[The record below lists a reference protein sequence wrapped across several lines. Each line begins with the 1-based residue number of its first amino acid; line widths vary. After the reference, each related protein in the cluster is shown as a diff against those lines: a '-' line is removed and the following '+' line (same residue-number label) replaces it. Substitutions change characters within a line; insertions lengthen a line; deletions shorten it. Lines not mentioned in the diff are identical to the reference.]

1 MRTKNILIAASIAA
15 SIALIATGCAG
26 STPAAT
32 DDSTGAAGAPGT
44 ITTVK
49 VGATAPADEI
59 LQYAQDSGQAEKAG
73 IKIEVTP
80 FTDYTTPNT
89 SLADGS
95 TDANLYQHLPFLTKF
110 NSENGTDIVPVGKV
124 YFPALALYSTKIDS
138 IDDLKDGD
146 TISVPSDP
154 TNELRSFKLLEAA
167 GLITVKEG
175 ATEGVLSDIAENPR
189 NFVFQ
194 ELDAATLPRA
204 LDDNPAGIV
213 NLTFAL
219 PAGLT
224 ADEQLFQEDVDGTPY
239 TNLLATNAGHE
250 NDPGIKALY
259 SVLTSTETQDWIT
272 EYFKGLVTPASG
284 PAE

>member
-1 MRTKNILIAASIAA
+1 LRKHRILIAAAITAA
-15 SIALIATGCAG
+15 VTLVGAGCASTSTDSG
-26 STPAAT
+26 S
-32 DDSTGAAGAPGT
+32 DSSAAGE
-44 ITTVK
+44 IITVK

-59 LQYAQDSGQAEKAG
+59 LQYAQDSGQAEAAG

-110 NSENGTDIVPVGKV
+110 NEENGTDLVAVGKV
-124 YFPALALYSTKIDS
+124 YFPALALYSTKIGGVDE
-138 IDDLKDGD
+138 IKEGD
-146 TISVPSDP
+146 TISVPNDP
-154 TNELRSFKLLEAA
+154 TNELRSFNLLEAA

-175 ATEGVLSDIAENPR
+175 ATEGVLSDIAENPL
-189 NFVFQ
+189 NLKFQ

-204 LDDNPAGIV
+204 LDDNVAGIV

-224 ADEQLFQEDVDGTPY
+224 ADEQLFQEDVAGTPY
-239 TNLLATNAGHE
+239 TNLLATTAGHE
-250 NDPGIKALY
+250 NDESIQALY
-259 SVLTSTETQDWIT
+259 SVLTSDDTQAWIT
-272 EYFKGLVTPASG
+272 DYFKGLVTPASG

>member
-1 MRTKNILIAASIAA
+1 LRKNRILIAAAITAA
-15 SIALIATGCAG
+15 VTLVGAGCASTSSDSG
-26 STPAAT
+26 S
-32 DDSTGAAGAPGT
+32 DSTAAAGE

-59 LQYAQDSGQAEKAG
+59 LQYAQDSGQAEAAG
-73 IKIEVTP
+73 IKIEVTA

-110 NSENGTDIVPVGKV
+110 NEENGTDLVAVGKV
-124 YFPALALYSTKIDS
+124 YFPALALYSTKIGGVDE
-138 IDDLKDGD
+138 IKDGD
-146 TISVPSDP
+146 TISVPNDP
-154 TNELRSFKLLEAA
+154 TNELRALNLLEKA

-175 ATEGVLSDIAENPR
+175 ATEGVLSDIDENPL
-189 NFVFQ
+189 NLKFQ

-204 LDDNPAGIV
+204 LDENAAGIV

-224 ADEQLFQEDVDGTPY
+224 GDEQIYKEDVEGTPY
-239 TNLLATNAGHE
+239 TNLLATTAGHE
-250 NDPGIKALY
+250 NDESIQALY
-259 SVLTSTETQDWIT
+259 SVLTSADTQAWIT
-272 EYFKGLVTPASG
+272 DYFKGLVTPASG
-284 PAE
+284 AAE